1 MKLLRFSIFFLVS
14 ALLAGGQQDAK
25 TQTVVIRAGTL
36 LDGKGHTLH
45 NVLIVVQA
53 GKILRVEPNAKDAPI
68 AGAAA
73 YNLLHMTVMP
83 GWIDSARSHHVAF
96 WSEWTD

>member
-1 MKLLRFSIFFLVS
+1 MKLLRFSIFVIVS

-25 TQTVVIRAGTL
+25 AQDAVIRAETL

-53 GKILRVEPNAKDAPI
+53 GKIVRVEPNAKDAPI
-68 AGAAA
+68 AGAASYDLPHYDRDA
-73 YNLLHMTVMP
+73 GM
-83 GWIDSARSHHVAF
+83 D
-96 WSEWTD
+96 

>member
-1 MKLLRFSIFFLVS
+1 MKLFRFYILFIVS
-14 ALLAGGQQDAK
+14 ALLAGAQPRPNAKSQPDAQ

-53 GKILRVEPNAKDAPI
+53 V
-68 AGAAA
+68 
-73 YNLLHMTVMP
+73 
-83 GWIDSARSHHVAF
+83 RSFALSRTQKTSVF
-96 WSEWTD
+96 PELPFTISLT